1 MGQFALAE
9 NLLAEAVQIRR
20 QTLGPDHVEVAASLS
35 KLGSVPDLRARAV
48 SRTFPNG
55 SKNFEFEFPYK
66 QYRNIILTSDS
77 QACTYFNNCL

>member
-1 MGQFALAE
+1 MFYEDEQQCF
-9 NLLAEAVQIRR
+9 V
-20 QTLGPDHVEVAASLS
+20 VS

-77 QACTYFNNCL
+77 QVCVL